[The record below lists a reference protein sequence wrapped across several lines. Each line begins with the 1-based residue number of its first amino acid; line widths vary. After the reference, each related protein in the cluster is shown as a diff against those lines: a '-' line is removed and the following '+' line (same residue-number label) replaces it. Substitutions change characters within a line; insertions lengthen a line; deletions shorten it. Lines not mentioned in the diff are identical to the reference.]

1 MKLREH
7 QLNRRQMLRNTGL
20 AAGAVAAAGVVGPSR
35 SARGQEPITLKV
47 WDTFARA
54 AESATVDKLNAEF
67 MEANPHITI
76 DRTGSSFDDLKA
88 TARLAMSSE
97 DGPDVCQINQGLS
110 DMGALASAGLLVDLG
125 PYAEQYGWFDLIS
138 PAIVARNSFAENG
151 TVFGEGTFY
160 GMPPTAEFV
169 GVIFNREK
177 VEALTSAV
185 PATFDELE
193 ALLVALKEAGEV
205 PISFGNLDGWPA
217 IHTYGE
223 LQNLEVDREYL
234 DDFIYARN
242 DVTFT
247 IPENAS
253 AAARLQAWV
262 ENGFFTPD
270 FQGIGYDDLW
280 PTFANGEGG
289 IMITGSWLS
298 GELEAL
304 GVAENFGF
312 FLFPPLEAGENKL
325 SVAGTSTA
333 YALRASSP
341 HHDAGA
347 EYINF
352 MVSPRAAEVWAEAGT
367 VSVSADPS
375 LVEGQDS
382 LYAELVR
389 AWAQLNSTDTVGHYL
404 DWATPTMYDTIIAAL
419 QELLGLVIT
428 PEEFTERIDAD
439 LAAYLA
445 EKNA

>member
-35 SARGQEPITLKV
+35 TTRGQEPITLKV

-177 VEALTSAV
+177 VEGLTSAV

-375 LVEGQDS
+375 LVEGENS